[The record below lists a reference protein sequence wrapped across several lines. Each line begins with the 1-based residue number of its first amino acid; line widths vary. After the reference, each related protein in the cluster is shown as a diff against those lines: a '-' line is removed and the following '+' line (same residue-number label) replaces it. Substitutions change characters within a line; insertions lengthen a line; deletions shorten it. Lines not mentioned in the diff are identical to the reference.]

1 MHTILRW
8 TSIAVGL
15 SMFAGTLLSLS
26 RSPHWFVRG
35 WDFPRVQ
42 IALLASAAGAV
53 YTWCCSAGAL
63 HDKLFLG
70 AVIACVLWQVVKIY
84 PYTPIAPFRVQRSRQ
99 TSPDNN
105 CRLRLLICN
114 VQMENTQHERLLNLV
129 RDTDPDILLAVETDQ
144 RWVQAL
150 ETLAAE
156 YPHVL
161 RQPQDNWFGMI
172 LFSRLPLLEGK
183 VEFLVQ
189 DDVPS
194 VFAVFELA
202 GERVLLR
209 GLHPRPPEP
218 LRNQD
223 STPRDAEL
231 VLVGRWIGKQNGG
244 PTIVAGD
251 LNDVAWSATT
261 QLFLRL
267 SGLLDPRM
275 GRGLYSTYNARN
287 PLVRWPLD
295 HLFHSKHFRLVELR
309 RCGDIG
315 SDHFPVLIELSYEPD
330 ASVQQ
335 AENRADEGDHEEA
348 DERLEAQSDAA
359 RTGDDRPDKA

>member
-1 MHTILRW
+1 MHTFLRW

-15 SMFAGTLLSLS
+15 SMVAGTLLSLS
-26 RSPHWFVRG
+26 HSPHWFVRG
-35 WDFPRVQ
+35 WDFPRLQ
-42 IALLASAAGAV
+42 IALLATGAGVV
-53 YTWCCSAGAL
+53 YTWCCTDGVL
-63 HDKLFLG
+63 FDRVFLG
-70 AVIACVLWQVVKIY
+70 AVIACVLWQVARIY
-84 PYTPIAPFRVQRSRQ
+84 PYTPIAPVRVQRSRWPA
-99 TSPDNN
+99 TDERR
-105 CRLRLLICN
+105 RLRMLICN
-114 VQMENTQHERLLNLV
+114 VQMENTAHQRLLDLV
-129 RDTDPDILLAVETDQ
+129 RETDPDVVLAVETDE
-144 RWVQAL
+144 RWVRAL
-150 ETLAAE
+150 EPLSAD
-156 YPHVL
+156 YPHVV
-161 RQPQDNWFGMI
+161 RQPQDNWFGMV
-172 LFSRLPLLEGK
+172 LFSRLPLLESR

-194 VFAVFELA
+194 VFAVLELA

-218 LRNQD
+218 LRDQD

-267 SGLLDPRM
+267 SGLLDPRV

-295 HLFHSKHFRLVELR
+295 HLFHSNHFRLVELR

-330 ASVQQ
+330 APAGQPESRGD
-335 AENRADEGDHEEA
+335 AADQEEA
-348 DERLEAQSDAA
+348 EERLEAQSDAA
-359 RTGDDRPDKA
+359 QTGDDRPSKP

>member
-1 MHTILRW
+1 MDALLRW
-8 TSIAVGL
+8 TSIVVGL

-42 IALLASAAGAV
+42 IALLASGAGGV
-53 YTWCCSAGAL
+53 YTWCCSEGAL

-70 AVIACVLWQVVKIY
+70 TVLACVLWQAARIY
-84 PYTPIAPFRVQRSRQ
+84 PYTPIAPVRVQPSRQ
-99 TSPDNN
+99 PSDER
-105 CRLRLLICN
+105 RLRLLISN
-114 VQMENTQHERLLNLV
+114 VQMENTAHERLLRLV
-129 RDTDPDILLAVETDQ
+129 RDTDPDVLLAVEIDEC
-144 RWVQAL
+144 WVRAL
-150 ETLAAE
+150 EPLAAD

-161 RQPQDNWFGMI
+161 RQPQSNWFGMV
-172 LFSRLPLLEGK
+172 LFSRLPLQEAR

-194 VFAVFELA
+194 VFAVLELA
-202 GERVLLR
+202 GERVLLC

-231 VLVGRWIGKQNGG
+231 VLVGRWIAKQNGA
-244 PTIVAGD
+244 PAVVAGD

-295 HLFHSKHFRLVELR
+295 HLFHSNHFRLVEIR

-330 ASVQQ
+330 AL
-335 AENRADEGDHEEA
+335 AEQSESRATPGDHEDA
-348 DERLEAQSDAA
+348 AKRLEEQADAA
-359 RTGDDRPDKA
+359 QTGDDRPARP